1 MLPVSLVIRIDYP
14 FSFLSRLFDV
24 AGIRPVSCVTML
36 QVSLDWPFLI
46 APSVFFHV
54 YLSRVLWNHRFLY
67 CSFLIAPSVFWE
79 LFSNLYLCCVLWDHR
94 PLDWPFLIV
103 PSVFSNVYLSYV
115 LWDHRSL
122 YWPFLIVPSDLSN
135 VYLVLFFFVMCLCV
149 TMLSVSLDGPFLV
162 SPSVFSNVY
171 MMLLVFVLCLVW
183 PCCQC
188 LWIVHSW
195 FPLQFS
201 LTFI

>member
-36 QVSLDWPFLI
+36 QVSLDWPFLV
-46 APSVFFHV
+46 APSVFSHV
-54 YLSRVLWNHRFLY
+54 YLSCVLWNHRFLY

-79 LFSNLYLCCVLWDHR
+79 RFSNLYLCCVLWDHR
-94 PLDWPFLIV
+94 PLDWPFLIA

-135 VYLVLFFFVMCLCV
+135 VYLVLFFFV
-149 TMLSVSLDGPFLV
+149 
-162 SPSVFSNVY
+162 
-171 MMLLVFVLCLVW
+171 LCLVW

-201 LTFI
+201 LMFIWCCW